1 MKSRLIKIIRV
12 IAILVALYFFGYTS
26 LLGGPFWLAKF
37 FFVITAIGAIIFSIF
52 SIFLWRIKIFS
63 KKISMKSNEQETI
76 KVDVEVIE

>member
-1 MKSRLIKIIRV
+1 MKSGLIKIIKVVV
-12 IAILVALYFFGYTS
+12 ILIALYFLGYTS

-37 FFVITAIGAIIFSIF
+37 FFVITAIGAIIF